1 MNLIKA
7 EVLGYCMGVRRA
19 VTMAEEA
26 VKAAA
31 GVQRVFTLGPLIHNP
46 QVLEQFRSQGLEVL
60 NETELP
66 EDLASAV
73 VIIRAHG
80 IIPQLES
87 ILSYKG
93 ACLVD
98 ATCPRVKK
106 SQMKA
111 RFLTDAGYCIFLAGE
126 RYHGEVIGIQGYA
139 PACFVVADPVE
150 AKERAETLYHNV
162 PTAKTALLGQTTI
175 APEEYQGIAQAI
187 QAYFPH
193 LEIIDTICKATRDRQ
208 HALSQLCPQVD
219 ALLILGGKESA
230 NTRRLLAIAQ
240 AQGKQAWLVETVAE
254 IPPEISAYPVVGL
267 ATGASTPDEFVDQIA
282 KALSSAQAAEPMGR
296 ENL

>member
-1 MNLIKA
+1 MQLIKA

-31 GVQRVFTLGPLIHNP
+31 GVHRVYTLGPLIHNP
-46 QVLEQFRSQGLEVL
+46 QVLERFRSQGLDIL
-60 NETELP
+60 DETELP
-66 EDLASAV
+66 QDLVSSV

-80 IIPQLES
+80 ITPQMETVLAC
-87 ILSYKG
+87 KG
-93 ACLVD
+93 ARLVD
-98 ATCPRVKK
+98 ATCPTVKK

-111 RFLTDAGYCIFLAGE
+111 RSLTDAGYRIFLAGE

-139 PACFVVADPVE
+139 PSCLVVADPGE
-150 AKERAETLYHNV
+150 ATEKAEALYHSA
-162 PTAKTALLGQTTI
+162 PTAKTALLSQTTI
-175 APEEYQGIAQAI
+175 APDEYQRIAQAI
-187 QAYFPH
+187 HAYFPT

-208 HALSQLCPQVD
+208 YALSKLCPQVD
-219 ALLILGGKESA
+219 ALLVIGGKESA

-240 AQGKQAWLVETVAE
+240 ALGKPAWLLERAAE
-254 IPPEISAYPVVGL
+254 IPPGIRAYPVVGL
-267 ATGASTPDEFVDQIA
+267 AAGASTPDELIDRIA
-282 KALSSAQAAEPMGR
+282 RALTNRTLIG

>member
-1 MNLIKA
+1 MKLIKA

-31 GVQRVFTLGPLIHNP
+31 GVHRVYTLGPLIHNP
-46 QVLEQFRSQGLEVL
+46 QVLEQFRDQGLEVL
-60 NETELP
+60 DETALP
-66 EDLASAV
+66 EDLTSSI

-80 IIPQLES
+80 ITPHLES
-87 ILSYKG
+87 ILACKG
-93 ACLVD
+93 ARLMD
-98 ATCPRVKK
+98 ATCPTVKK
-106 SQMKA
+106 SQIKA
-111 RFLTDAGYCIFLAGE
+111 RSLIHRGYRIFLAGE

-139 PACFVVADPVE
+139 PSCLVVADPGE
-150 AKERAETLYHNV
+150 ARETAEALYRSA

-175 APEEYQGIAQAI
+175 APDEYQGIAQAI
-187 QAYFPH
+187 HAYFPH

-208 HALSQLCPQVD
+208 YALRKLCPQVD
-219 ALLILGGKESA
+219 ALLVVGGKESA

-240 AQGKQAWLVETVAE
+240 ALGNQAWLVERAAE
-254 IPPEISAYPVVGL
+254 IPPGIRAYPVVGL
-267 ATGASTPDEFVDQIA
+267 AAGASTPDELIDRIA
-282 KALSSAQAAEPMGR
+282 KAVTNRTLIR

>member
-1 MNLIKA
+1 MKLIKA

-31 GVQRVFTLGPLIHNP
+31 GVHRVYTLGPLIHNP
-46 QVLEQFRSQGLEVL
+46 QVLEQFRRQGLEVL
-60 NETELP
+60 DETELP
-66 EDLASAV
+66 EELKSSV

-80 IIPQLES
+80 ITPQLETA
-87 ILSYKG
+87 LACKG

-98 ATCPRVKK
+98 ATCPTVKK

-111 RFLTDAGYCIFLAGE
+111 RSLTDAGYRIFLAGE

-139 PACFVVADPVE
+139 PACLVVGNPGE
-150 AKERAETLYHNV
+150 AQEKAEILYRRA

-175 APEEYQGIAQAI
+175 APDEYQGIAQAI
-187 QAYFPH
+187 QAYFPN

-208 HALSQLCPQVD
+208 HALSKLCLQVD
-219 ALLILGGKESA
+219 ALLVVGGKESA

-240 AQGKQAWLVETVAE
+240 AQGKQAWLVERVAG
-254 IPPEISAYPVVGL
+254 IPPEIRAYPVVGL
-267 ATGASTPDEFVDQIA
+267 AAGASTPDELIDQIA
-282 KALSSAQAAEPMGR
+282 NVLTGR
-296 ENL
+296 VSP